1 MTHFTNVPSW
11 DFIKLAKFLLGN
23 ILKGFLNRVIL
34 ELVQKWFWWKK
45 SNTFW
50 LNIGQLYKDY

>member
-1 MTHFTNVPSW
+1 MSHFTNVPSR

-34 ELVQKWFWWKK
+34 ELVQ
-45 SNTFW
+45 T
-50 LNIGQLYKDY
+50 